1 MKTQVRISKK
11 VGTFKVGG
19 KTLQDAKNQL
29 GPLEWGHFQPIAGK
43 VNHKL
48 DENKKVVS
56 VEIVGGHTIEMPVWT
71 GYTKAPQVCQAEWDR
86 MWKALE
92 KHEQGHALI
101 YAEGVLKLEFTL
113 SGIAEGTITVA
124 ELSTHLGNA
133 MAKMEQ
139 AQDKFETDTDK
150 GRKRGV
156 VLDPPGECM

>member
-11 VGTFKVGG
+11 VGTFTVGG

-43 VNHKL
+43 VSPKL
-48 DENKKVVS
+48 DKNKKVVS
-56 VEIVGGHTIEMPVWT
+56 VEIVGGHSIEMPVWT
-71 GYTKAPQVCQAEWDR
+71 GYKKAPQACQEEWDR

-92 KHEQGHALI
+92 KHEQGHALV
-101 YAEGVLKLEFTL
+101 YLEGLLKLEFTL
-113 SGIAEGTITVA
+113 SNIAEGTITVA
-124 ELSTHLGNA
+124 ELDTHGKNA
-133 MAKMEQ
+133 MAKMEE
-139 AQDKFETDTDK
+139 AQDQFETDTDK